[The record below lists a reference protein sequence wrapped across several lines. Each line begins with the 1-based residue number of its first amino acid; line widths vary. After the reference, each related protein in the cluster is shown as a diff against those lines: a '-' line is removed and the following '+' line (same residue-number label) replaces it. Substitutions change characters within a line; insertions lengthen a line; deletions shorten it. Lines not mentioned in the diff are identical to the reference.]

1 MAPLLTM
8 LCHLWVK
15 TSKSTTQTPN
25 LAVVAENRFPF
36 KMQTAPLKIASW
48 NVNSIKARLPHVQ
61 EWLESNKPNILFLQE
76 LKGETL
82 PDISD
87 KYQAVFVGQK
97 AYNGVAILSDTPVTI
112 IQTRLAGDD
121 TDQQARYLEVDY
133 KGLRLINIY
142 LPNGNP
148 VDSEKFP
155 YKLAWMERLYLRLKT
170 LREQKIPFLIG
181 GDFNV
186 IPEDKD
192 CYDPAAWQND
202 ALFHPETLRQYRKL
216 IGLGLTDALR
226 VFNKNEGVYTFWDY
240 QAGAWPRNHGI
251 RIDHFLLSPE
261 ITDRLIDCQIDKTPR
276 AQERASD
283 HTPIIMTLA
292 HAPF

>member
-1 MAPLLTM
+1 M
-8 LCHLWVK
+8 K
-15 TSKSTTQTPN
+15 KS
-25 LAVVAENRFPF
+25 L
-36 KMQTAPLKIASW
+36 LKIASW

-61 EWLESNKPNILFLQE
+61 EWIELKKPNILFLQE
-76 LKGETL
+76 LKGESL

-97 AYNGVAILSDTPVTI
+97 AYNGVAVLSADPVTL
-112 IQTRLAGDD
+112 IQNSLSGDE
-121 TDQQARYLEVDY
+121 TDQQARYLEVEY

-148 VDSEKFP
+148 VESEKFP
-155 YKLAWMERLYLRLKT
+155 YKLAWMERLYLHIKT

-192 CYDPAAWQND
+192 CYDPVLWQND
-202 ALFHPETLRQYRKL
+202 ALFHPKTRHQFRKL
-216 IGLGLTDALR
+216 MGLGLTDSLR
-226 VFNKNEGVYTFWDY
+226 VFNQNDGVYTFWDY
-240 QAGAWPRNHGI
+240 QAGAWPRNNGI

-261 ITDRLIDCQIDKTPR
+261 LTDRLIDCQIDKTPR

-283 HTPIIMTLA
+283 HVPIIITL
-292 HAPF
+292 